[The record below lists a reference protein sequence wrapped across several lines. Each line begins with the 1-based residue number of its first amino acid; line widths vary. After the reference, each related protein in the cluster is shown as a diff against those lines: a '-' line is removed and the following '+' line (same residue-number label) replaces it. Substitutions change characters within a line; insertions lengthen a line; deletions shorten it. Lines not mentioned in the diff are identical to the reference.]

1 MSGAK
6 QTLESQNSTVDGQV
20 RQVQVNGREV
30 GEGEPTPVATVRR
43 APRWLG
49 HVAVVVLI
57 ALAVFGATR
66 SAPYVVKS
74 PGPTYDVLG
83 EQNGTEIIQI
93 LDEDGNSLT
102 ANSASS
108 SESSDSS
115 GSPSSI
121 GSTDGELRMVTVSEA
136 GGPGYSVTY
145 WEVFLAFFDDAK
157 YVYTYESLYSD
168 TVTAEEVSE
177 LGKAQMSSSQTSAQI
192 AALEYLGYEVEGTT
206 IIAGTQADTPAD
218 GLLLEGDILRE
229 ITVDSV
235 TYELAEVTMLYEVLA
250 KTPVGTEVVVA
261 VERDGE
267 LEEVTLETSENSSGG
282 SQLGVYVTT
291 EAQLPVDISISL
303 ERVGGS
309 SAGMMFALGIID
321 KMTEGGIVSG
331 VSIAGTGSLSYLG
344 EVQAISGIV
353 QKMHGALRDGAEYF
367 LAPTANCSDV
377 VGNIPD
383 GLEVYS
389 VSTLDEAVEAIQ
401 AISVG
406 DASSLTACE
415 AN

>member
-1 MSGAK
+1 MQVSG
-6 QTLESQNSTVDGQV
+6 Q
-20 RQVQVNGREV
+20 EV
-30 GEGEPTPVATVRR
+30 GEGAPTSVATVRR

-108 SESSDSS
+108 SDSSD
-115 GSPSSI
+115 SPSSI

>member
-1 MSGAK
+1 MQVSG
-6 QTLESQNSTVDGQV
+6 Q
-20 RQVQVNGREV
+20 EV
-30 GEGEPTPVATVRR
+30 GEGAPTSVATVRR

-102 ANSASS
+102 ANSAS
-108 SESSDSS
+108 SSDSS

-309 SAGMMFALGIID
+309 SAGMMFALGIIN

>member
-1 MSGAK
+1 MQVSG
-6 QTLESQNSTVDGQV
+6 Q
-20 RQVQVNGREV
+20 EV
-30 GEGEPTPVATVRR
+30 GEGAPTSVATVRR

-102 ANSASS
+102 ANSAS
-108 SESSDSS
+108 SSDSS

>member
-1 MSGAK
+1 MSAAK
-6 QTLESQNSTVDGQV
+6 QTTESQNSTVDGQV

-30 GEGEPTPVATVRR
+30 GEGVPTPVATVRR

-57 ALAVFGATR
+57 ALTVFGATR

-108 SESSDSS
+108 SDSS

-121 GSTDGELRMVTVSEA
+121 GSTGGELRIVTVSEA

-157 YVYTYESLYSD
+157 YVYTYESLYPD

-377 VGNIPD
+377 VGNTPD
-383 GLEVYS
+383 GLKVYS
-389 VSTLDEAVEAIQ
+389 VSTLDEAVEAVQ
-401 AISVG
+401 AISAG
-406 DASSLTACE
+406 DTSSLTACE

>member
-1 MSGAK
+1 MQVSG
-6 QTLESQNSTVDGQV
+6 Q
-20 RQVQVNGREV
+20 EV
-30 GEGEPTPVATVRR
+30 GEGAPTSVATVRR

-102 ANSASS
+102 ANSAS
-108 SESSDSS
+108 SSDSS

-377 VGNIPD
+377 VGNVPD

>member
-1 MSGAK
+1 MQVSG
-6 QTLESQNSTVDGQV
+6 Q
-20 RQVQVNGREV
+20 EV
-30 GEGEPTPVATVRR
+30 GEGAPTSVATVRR

-102 ANSASS
+102 ANSAS
-108 SESSDSS
+108 SSDSS

-309 SAGMMFALGIID
+309 SAGMMFALGIIN

-389 VSTLDEAVEAIQ
+389 VSTLDEAVEAVQ
-401 AISVG
+401 AISAG
-406 DASSLTACE
+406 DTSSLTACE

>member
-1 MSGAK
+1 MQVSG
-6 QTLESQNSTVDGQV
+6 Q
-20 RQVQVNGREV
+20 EV
-30 GEGEPTPVATVRR
+30 GEGAPTSVATVRR

-102 ANSASS
+102 VNSAS
-108 SESSDSS
+108 SSDSS

-389 VSTLDEAVEAIQ
+389 VSTLDEAVEAVQ

>member
-1 MSGAK
+1 MQVSG
-6 QTLESQNSTVDGQV
+6 Q
-20 RQVQVNGREV
+20 EV

-102 ANSASS
+102 ANSAS
-108 SESSDSS
+108 SSDSS